1 MARPARV
8 LHGRRLGLWLARG
21 FAGSVVSSASH
32 FTVSEVSAHD
42 IVETARDALLVL
54 DDRLTVVSANRAFFA
69 MFTTNAAQTI
79 GRRLYDL
86 GDRQWNIP
94 ALRRLLEEI
103 IPRQH
108 TVEGYEIEHDFEGVG
123 LRTMLLNARRVHRP
137 GGAGFVLLAI
147 DDVTDLRRKEREA
160 ARHERLAL
168 TIVDTARDP
177 LVILDEA
184 MRIVDASRNFRLMFA
199 GGVDDV
205 AGLRLED
212 LMEGQW
218 DVAALRA
225 RLDRVVPDERPF
237 DDFLIEDDFPGL
249 GRRIFKLNARKLS
262 APGNGVRQL
271 LLVFED
277 ATRATLF
284 DRHRD
289 ILAVE
294 LAHRI
299 KNSLQVISSFVSFEL
314 RRAAEPCLEGFRA
327 MQARIGAVAELYDVI
342 ARSSAFGPVDAPA
355 YLEGIAS
362 SIRASLIGAH
372 SRIRIV
378 VDAEPCRILADQA
391 VPFGL
396 IVNELATNAIKYA
409 FPRGEGHI
417 VLGFRR
423 RDGEVAL
430 TVADDGAGMGHTG
443 GGDGMGS
450 RFIDAFA
457 RQLGGKLAKASADT
471 GTTFIVRLPLTIL
484 DSAGDAGPA
493 PS

>member
-1 MARPARV
+1 
-8 LHGRRLGLWLARG
+8 LT
-21 FAGSVVSSASH
+21 SASH
-32 FTVSEVSAHD
+32 FTVSDVSAHD

-69 MFTTNAAQTI
+69 MFATGRAQTI

-86 GDRQWNIP
+86 GDGQWNIP

-103 IPRQH
+103 IPRQNI
-108 TVEGYEIEHDFEGVG
+108 VEGYEIEHDFKGVG
-123 LRTMLLNARRVHRP
+123 PRTMLLNARRVHRP
-137 GGAGFVLLAI
+137 GNAAAFLLLAI
-147 DDVTDLRRKEREA
+147 DDVTALRRKEREA

-168 TIVDTARDP
+168 TVVDTARDP

-199 GGVDDV
+199 GGADDV

-225 RLDRVVPDERPF
+225 RLERVVPDDRPF

-277 ATRATLF
+277 ATRATMF
-284 DRHRD
+284 DRQRD

-314 RRAAEPCLEGFRA
+314 RRAAEPCLDGFRA

-372 SRIRIV
+372 SRIRIA

-409 FPRGEGHI
+409 FPKGEGHI
-417 VLGFRR
+417 ILGFHR

-430 TVADDGAGMGHTG
+430 TVADDGVGMGPTG
-443 GGDGMGS
+443 AGDGMGS

-484 DSAGDAGPA
+484 AIEGDARPA
-493 PS
+493 SI